1 MDDSCAVC
9 AEALEWVAYGA
20 CGHREVCS
28 NCIIRLRFICN
39 DRCCCICKSESSIIF
54 VTKALGDY
62 TCMINDFSTFPA
74 NPIEGQVGQYWFHED
89 AQAFFDDM
97 DHYKML
103 KAMCKLSCNICDR
116 KNEQRNGGPKG
127 TGDFNSIEQ
136 LKIHLF
142 HQHRL
147 FMCSLCLEGRKIHF
161 RQEHFLCEDAACLE
175 KKFIVFATE
184 SEMKRHD
191 TMEHRGCMSR
201 SKRNA
206 VLQIPTSFRYQ
217 RSVEQD
223 RRGRGH
229 GKRFNSSDIQL
240 SMAIQDSVETFNAV
254 RFYDISS
261 NTQTISS
268 RRETSNMES
277 TDPFEL
283 LATTNSS
290 PSSGQGQVLGQKSAS
305 TLLEESSFPP
315 LPMAPSSSRRRSR
328 NVFGSNAN
336 TMAARLRHRNA
347 VKVLCSSRAL
357 PAASN
362 HPNTS
367 ASISY
372 QSRPVYDSG
381 PLSSS
386 SSPNV
391 SQNKLLTNDNPP
403 SSHASSIQSR
413 SSKANDLVSSV
424 NLASSSR
431 TSSSTRKVGHS
442 SSVPNLVKRETI
454 DKIISDSQI
463 DKATISK
470 YPPLKVEDVQSA
482 SKVLV
487 EKILAALDFDED
499 KFAAFKVIS
508 VEYRQDL
515 IDTAEYLVYVHQFGL
530 AHLVFELAV
539 LCPNAQ
545 KQRELIEI
553 HQYNTRRNGSSENG
567 LSMDNG
573 QPKSKKS
580 TKKGKEKWEDSG
592 VCCSE
597 NALAGSLSSG
607 IMKLQI
613 NHVQEGVLSEDMSH
627 SAKGKSKIAVDE
639 QANLN
644 LSREP
649 RNVNDAQSANGGS
662 IQNVGPEGGGN
673 KPRKKGS
680 KFLKNRLGEAS
691 ATALPENSSLDMG
704 VDENE
709 GKTYRKKHLPEILP
723 VHGVWRNGGG
733 RRLVVMT
740 QRECKR

>member
-1 MDDSCAVC
+1 
-9 AEALEWVAYGA
+9 
-20 CGHREVCS
+20 
-28 NCIIRLRFICN
+28 
-39 DRCCCICKSESSIIF
+39 
-54 VTKALGDY
+54 
-62 TCMINDFSTFPA
+62 
-74 NPIEGQVGQYWFHED
+74 
-89 AQAFFDDM
+89 M

-147 FMCSLCLEGRKIHF
+147 FMCSLCLEGRKIFISEQKLYNRAELNQHVKTGDTVIDGSESERGGFVGHPTCEFCQNPVYGDNELYLHMSTEHFTCHICQRRHPGQYEYYNDYYDLEIHF